1 MFEKNQALSGKKGK
15 GKKGQR
21 KKVLRIFFRNM
32 CMIMPFCLCF
42 FMNTIVLL
50 SVLELMDLLVS
61 LLYDFTNSM
70 SWMIY
75 FFIINLI
82 D

>member
-15 GKKGQR
+15 AKKGQR
-21 KKVLRIFFRNM
+21 KKVLRIFFRNVYDNATLSM
-32 CMIMPFCLCF
+32 FLYERNCLVEC
-42 FMNTIVLL
+42 T
-50 SVLELMDLLVS
+50 ELMDLLVS

-70 SWMIY
+70 SWMIC
-75 FFIINLI
+75 FFIINFI